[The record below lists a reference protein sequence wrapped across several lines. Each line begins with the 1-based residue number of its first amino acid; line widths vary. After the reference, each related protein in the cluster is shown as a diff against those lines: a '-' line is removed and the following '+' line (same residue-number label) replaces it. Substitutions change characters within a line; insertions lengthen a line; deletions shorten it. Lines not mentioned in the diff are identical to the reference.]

1 MPSRALRVASL
12 SIVCLGIAS
21 CAPTRNLISNSYLW
35 PWEQGQGAPG
45 LTADLAKPFPGLPT
59 SRPSMRAQVR
69 PAEFDDEHPLVEEYV
84 RRFQNDMRGFFKT
97 ALERSGQ
104 FVPRMTTILRKHGLP
119 EELVYLPLIESSY
132 VLHAVSPA
140 NAAGPWQFIS
150 PTGRRYGLRID
161 HYVDERRDP
170 IKSTEAAARYLKD
183 LYGMFGDWNLALAAY
198 NTGEGNISRFIE
210 SRKART
216 YWDMHRGGYL
226 HKETQHYV
234 PRFLAAIRIA
244 RDPEAYGFDRPKA
257 GDLSYDWVHVTHPLP
272 LSRIAELAGTSK
284 DEIANLNPALR
295 RGVVPRSGYT
305 VKIPK
310 GAKRAYQLAAAK
322 VDPRLYAWSPRSAR
336 CRSDEGQ
343 HCVQRG
349 ETLAGIAR
357 LHGVEVSDLMRE
369 NGIKDAH
376 RISVG
381 QALFVPGRG
390 PVSARKR
397 GVSGV
402 ASYVVRSGDTI
413 GGIAARHGVSAKTL
427 LDANG
432 IRNPRALRVGQ
443 KLTIPG
449 RGSSTTT
456 AAALAPQ
463 PTAAVRAR
471 SDHAHTIQKGD
482 TIALLAQ
489 RYGVTVAAIQQRN
502 GISDPSRLQ
511 VGQRVLI
518 PGASAGAGAAAP
530 VGTASARQTERRSSV
545 HAVRSGETIGAI
557 AQRHGVSERALMQAN
572 GIADPRRIRVGQQ
585 LKIPGVSARS
595 VAVQASTRTHTVRK
609 GESPH
614 SISQRYRISVDALLK
629 ANRIRDP
636 RALRPGQ
643 VLVVPVGDGRVAAA
657 R

>member
-1 MPSRALRVASL
+1 MPSRALRVVGL

-45 LTADLAKPFPGLPT
+45 LTTDLAKPFPGLPT
-59 SRPSMRAQVR
+59 SRPSMRAQAR
-69 PAEFDDEHPLVEEYV
+69 PAEFDDEHPLVDEYV
-84 RRFQNDMRGFFKT
+84 RRFQNDMRGFFRT

-284 DEIANLNPALR
+284 DTIAKLNPALR

-322 VDPRLYAWSPRSAR
+322 VDPRLYAWNPRSAR

-357 LHGVEVSDLMRE
+357 LHGVAIADLMRE

-390 PVSARKR
+390 PVSDRKR
-397 GVSGV
+397 TGSGAVS
-402 ASYVVRSGDTI
+402 YTVRSGDTI
-413 GGIAARHGVSAKTL
+413 GGIAARHSVSTKTL
-427 LDANG
+427 VDANG

-443 KLTIPG
+443 ELRIPG
-449 RGSSTTT
+449 GKGST
-456 AAALAPQ
+456 AAAAARQQRTAP
-463 PTAAVRAR
+463 AGAG
-471 SDHAHTIQKGD
+471 SDRAHTIQQGE
-482 TIALLAQ
+482 TIAILAR
-489 RYGVTVAAIQQRN
+489 RYGVTVAAILQQN
-502 GISDPSRLQ
+502 EISDPSRLR
-511 VGQRVLI
+511 VGQRVQI
-518 PGASAGAGAAAP
+518 PGTSLGVASTSATSTTRARP
-530 VGTASARQTERRSSV
+530 VESRSST

-557 AQRHGVSERALMQAN
+557 AQRHRVSERALMQAN
-572 GIADPRRIRVGQQ
+572 GITDPRRIRVGQQ
-585 LKIPGVSARS
+585 LKIPSSSASGVAAAATS
-595 VAVQASTRTHTVRK
+595 RTHTVRK

-636 RALRPGQ
+636 RSLRPGQ
-643 VLVVPVGDGRVAAA
+643 VLVVPAGDGRVATA